1 MSPDAH
7 SPAERADAVLRA
19 AEAAA
24 AAARTGA
31 REMPPETAETPP
43 EVAPDVA
50 AEAAGGA
57 PDPAPHAA
65 GAPARLL
72 AAAADFE
79 AGVAQARVE
88 LDALDDALERL
99 GQTARPPQ

>member
-1 MSPDAH
+1 VSPDAH

-31 REMPPETAETPP
+31 SEPPPEP
-43 EVAPDVA
+43 
-50 AEAAGGA
+50 AEAASA
-57 PDPAPHAA
+57 PPPHGV

-72 AAAADFE
+72 AAAAEFE
-79 AGVAQARVE
+79 AGVAQARAE
-88 LDALDDALERL
+88 LDALDDALERV
-99 GQTARPPQ
+99 GQSAPPSQ